1 MTIKEAREAQKIK
14 QKEFVEWA
22 TDEGMTLD
30 EPTWSRIESKKVLP
44 TVTLLRYMC
53 KAFEVMPLDIYER
66 EEIDLIHCIEKK
78 ASVSART
85 ENRKAARK
93 LTVRMTEQAY
103 KLLHSGILEACGYPS
118 ITAWVWQCLKR
129 LECEYAARQ
138 KKKPTA
144 ATVDFSQEEMRL
156 TSDTNIIKEK

>member
-44 TVTLLRYMC
+44 TVPLLRYMC
-53 KAFEVMPLDIYER
+53 KAFEVVPLDIYDLS
-66 EEIDLIHCIEKK
+66 EIDLINCMIDKSEKMTPK
-78 ASVSART
+78 TPRK

-93 LTVRMTEQAY
+93 ITVRVTDAAY
-103 KLLHSGILEACGYPS
+103 NSLHSGILQACGYPS
-118 ITAWVWQCLKR
+118 ITAWLWQCIKR

-138 KKKPTA
+138 KKKPT
-144 ATVDFSQEEMRL
+144 DER
-156 TSDTNIIKEK
+156 